1 MKWTNRSLTYA
12 ACAAAVLLG
21 LSGAVAQAV
30 DSPTT
35 TAAPSVGTAATV
47 APSAPSPTADT
58 QTRVRIVAPGE
69 RVVVTRDASVRL
81 TGDRRICDQVMRVKG
96 CYSLTDTEGPY
107 VGLVTGTGTSDRQH
121 WIGEFEVPGAARL
134 VVRDAG
140 EAYEG
145 TLITPAGKPGWG
157 AWYVDLPT
165 YEAGESMLPDS
176 LTVYDSSGRILV
188 EKRLSG
194 D

>member
-35 TAAPSVGTAATV
+35 TAPPAGTAATV
-47 APSAPSPTADT
+47 APSAPSLTADT

-69 RVVVTRDASVRL
+69 RVVVTRDASVWL
-81 TGDRRICDQVMRVKG
+81 TEDRRVCDQVMRVKG
-96 CYSLTDTEGPY
+96 CYSLTDVDGPF

-140 EAYEG
+140 GAYEG

-157 AWYVDLPT
+157 AWTAEVSPHRD
-165 YEAGESMLPDS
+165 GESMLPDS
-176 LTVYDSSGRILV
+176 LTVYDAAGRILV
-188 EKRLSG
+188 EKNLT
-194 D
+194 

>member
-35 TAAPSVGTAATV
+35 TAPAAGAAATL
-47 APSAPSPTADT
+47 ALSAPSPAADT
-58 QTRVRIVAPGE
+58 QARVRTVAPGE
-69 RVVVTRDASVRL
+69 RVAVTRDASVWL
-81 TGDRRICDQVMRVKG
+81 TEDRRVCDQVKRVEG
-96 CYSLTDTEGPY
+96 CNPLTDTDGPF
-107 VGLVTGTGTSDRQH
+107 VGLVTGTGTSDRQY

-140 EAYEG
+140 KAYEG
-145 TLITPAGKPGWG
+145 ILITLAGKPGWG

-165 YEAGESMLPDS
+165 HEAGESALPDS
-176 LTVYDSSGRILV
+176 LTVYDSAGRILV
-188 EKRLSG
+188 EKGLSG
-194 D
+194 